1 MAQDE
6 SRLTGP
12 GVSGQAR
19 RVRREAGEE
28 AGDGR
33 AEGISRRA
41 ARAALE
47 VAGRHVRSFE
57 SSQVEVCTW
66 RTYSIVLL
74 GLPKQSPTNW
84 VAWTVEMYYL
94 TVLKT
99 RTQSRETDSL

>member
-57 SSQVEVCTW
+57 SSQVEGLYMEDLQYCLA
-66 RTYSIVLL
+66 RAAKAKPHKLGGLDSRNVLSH
-74 GLPKQSPTNW
+74 SPG
-84 VAWTVEMYYL
+84 
-94 TVLKT
+94 
-99 RTQSRETDSL
+99 D